1 MYKCSSEITSSGSN
15 SDTGI
20 KLLTPPLGISAAV
33 IYLTT
38 PGNIY
43 KAKKISQCR
52 ACTVQLSLSITSS
65 LNCSSGWTYSFAT
78 KDYLIGRRL
87 HKTEPNEKWNVPFLW
102 RLQYARG
109 LCPVIC
115 RGQIIYASKESK
127 ATFKRTMLR
136 VVGQQCCKCLLIA
149 KHLIGFKLCATAPD
163 TMQQLQG
170 IQTDTTSTMLG
181 VVVQQFCVR
190 LHAAEV
196 DLSSSRLIY

>member
-1 MYKCSSEITSSGSN
+1 MKRPFFM
-15 SDTGI
+15 
-20 KLLTPPLGISAAV
+20 K
-33 IYLTT
+33 TT
-38 PGNIY
+38 V
-43 KAKKISQCR
+43 CE
-52 ACTVQLSLSITSS
+52 
-65 LNCSSGWTYSFAT
+65 
-78 KDYLIGRRL
+78 RL
-87 HKTEPNEKWNVPFLW
+87 C
-102 RLQYARG
+102 Q
-109 LCPVIC
+109 VIC

-127 ATFKRTMLR
+127 ATVKRTMLR

-163 TMQQLQG
+163 TTQQLQG

>member
-1 MYKCSSEITSSGSN
+1 MKRPFFM
-15 SDTGI
+15 
-20 KLLTPPLGISAAV
+20 K
-33 IYLTT
+33 TT
-38 PGNIY
+38 VCERL
-43 KAKKISQCR
+43 CR
-52 ACTVQLSLSITSS
+52 
-65 LNCSSGWTYSFAT
+65 
-78 KDYLIGRRL
+78 
-87 HKTEPNEKWNVPFLW
+87 
-102 RLQYARG
+102 
-109 LCPVIC
+109 VIC

-127 ATFKRTMLR
+127 ATVKRTMLR

-163 TMQQLQG
+163 TTQQLQG